1 MNCFEARKEF
11 PSFWR
16 RMLTP
21 EERTAFLA
29 HLGRCARCDRAFRV
43 FALTAPVLHGDSASR
58 APMGVGQASVAT
70 HESSPY
76 ARREP
81 AITSRR
87 GATVTGSA
95 VVPRASRTVWAAAA
109 LAAAALFAIYVAAAT
124 PGQTLEDAITSE
136 DPVGDLSTATPE
148 SAVFGDALLDQ
159 DTLTQDPL
167 TQPNSG
173 ANGVAG

>member
-1 MNCFEARKEF
+1 MNCFEARKAF

-29 HLGRCARCDRAFRV
+29 HVGRCARCDRAFRV

-58 APMGVGQASVAT
+58 EPMGVAQPSVAT
-70 HESSPY
+70 HESSPF

-81 AITSRR
+81 SVTSRR
-87 GATVTGSA
+87 GATVTP

-109 LAAAALFAIYVAAAT
+109 LAAAALFVLYIAAAT
-124 PGQTLEDAITSE
+124 PGQTFEDAITGE
-136 DPVGDLSTATPE
+136 DAVGDLSTATPE
-148 SAVFGDALLDQ
+148 SAVFGDAVLDQ
-159 DTLTQDPL
+159 DSLTQDPL
-167 TQPNSG
+167 TQPNGG

>member
-16 RMLTP
+16 RTLTP

-29 HLGRCARCDRAFRV
+29 HVGRCARCDRAFRV

-58 APMGVGQASVAT
+58 EPMGVAQASVAT

-76 ARREP
+76 ARRDP
-81 AITSRR
+81 VPTFRR
-87 GATVTGSA
+87 GAPVTP

-124 PGQTLEDAITSE
+124 PGQTFEDAITGE
-136 DPVGDLSTATPE
+136 DAVGDLSTATPE
-148 SAVFGDALLDQ
+148 SAVFGDAVLDQ

-167 TQPNSG
+167 TLPNGG

>member
-1 MNCFEARKEF
+1 MNCFEATKEF

-16 RMLTP
+16 RTITP

-29 HLGRCARCDRAFRV
+29 HVSRCGRCDRAFRV
-43 FALTAPVLHGDSASR
+43 FALTAPVLHGDSAPSE
-58 APMGVGQASVAT
+58 PMGAAPSAAA
-70 HESSPY
+70 HESSLY

-81 AITSRR
+81 AVASRR

-109 LAAAALFAIYVAAAT
+109 LAAAALFVVYIAAAT
-124 PGQTLEDAITSE
+124 PGQSLEDAIMGE
-136 DPVGDLSTATPE
+136 DSAGDVSTASPE
-148 SAVFGDALLDQ
+148 SSVFGDAVLDQ
-159 DTLTQDPL
+159 DILTQDPV
-167 TQPNSG
+167 TQPNGG

>member
-1 MNCFEARKEF
+1 MNCFEVRKEF

-16 RMLTP
+16 RMMTP

-29 HLGRCARCDRAFRV
+29 HVGRCARCDRAFRV

-58 APMGVGQASVAT
+58 EPMPAQASVAT

-81 AITSRR
+81 SVTSRR
-87 GATVTGSA
+87 GATVTP

-109 LAAAALFAIYVAAAT
+109 LAAAALFVLYIAAAT
-124 PGQTLEDAITSE
+124 PGQTFEDAITGE
-136 DPVGDLSTATPE
+136 DAVGDLSTATPE
-148 SAVFGDALLDQ
+148 SAVFGDAVLDQ
-159 DTLTQDPL
+159 DSLTQDPL
-167 TQPNSG
+167 TQPNGG

>member
-16 RMLTP
+16 RTLTP

-29 HLGRCARCDRAFRV
+29 HVGRCARCDRAFRV
-43 FALTAPVLHGDSASR
+43 FALTAPVLHGDTASR
-58 APMGVGQASVAT
+58 EPVGVAQASVAP
-70 HESSPY
+70 HDSSPY

-81 AITSRR
+81 AIPSRR
-87 GATVTGSA
+87 GAPVTPI
-95 VVPRASRTVWAAAA
+95 VPRASRTVWAAAA

-124 PGQTLEDAITSE
+124 PGQTLEDAITGE
-136 DPVGDLSTATPE
+136 DPVGDVSNASAE
-148 SAVFGDALLDQ
+148 SAVFGDAVLDQ

-167 TQPNSG
+167 TQPNGG

>member
-11 PSFWR
+11 ASFWR

-29 HLGRCARCDRAFRV
+29 HVGRCARCDRAFRV
-43 FALTAPVLHGDSASR
+43 FALTAPVLHGDSASSE
-58 APMGVGQASVAT
+58 PIGVAQASVAT
-70 HESSPY
+70 HESSPF
-76 ARREP
+76 APREP
-81 AITSRR
+81 VPAFRR
-87 GATVTGSA
+87 GAPAVTP

-109 LAAAALFAIYVAAAT
+109 LAAAAVFAVYVAAAT
-124 PGQTLEDAITSE
+124 PGQTFEDAITGE

-148 SAVFGDALLDQ
+148 SAVFDAVLDQ
-159 DTLTQDPL
+159 DTLTQDPS
-167 TQPNSG
+167 TQPNGG

>member
-16 RMLTP
+16 RILTP

-29 HLGRCARCDRAFRV
+29 HVDRCTRCDRAFRV
-43 FALTAPVLHGDSASR
+43 FALTAPVLHGESPSSE
-58 APMGVGQASVAT
+58 PMEVAQASVAT

-87 GATVTGSA
+87 GATVAGSA
-95 VVPRASRTVWAAAA
+95 VMPRASRTVWAAAA
-109 LAAAALFAIYVAAAT
+109 LAAAALFVVYIAAAT
-124 PGQTLEDAITSE
+124 PGQTFEDAITGE

-148 SAVFGDALLDQ
+148 SSVFGDAVLDQ

-167 TQPNSG
+167 TQPNGG

>member
-29 HLGRCARCDRAFRV
+29 HVGRCARCDRAFRV
-43 FALTAPVLHGDSASR
+43 FALTAPVLHSDP
-58 APMGVGQASVAT
+58 APSEPLSMEQPSVAT
-70 HESSPY
+70 TESSPY

-81 AITSRR
+81 AIPSRR
-87 GATVTGSA
+87 GATMTRSA
-95 VVPRASRTVWAAAA
+95 VAPRASRTVWAAVA
-109 LAAAALFAIYVAAAT
+109 LAAAALLAVYVAVAT
-124 PGQTLEDAITSE
+124 PGQTLEDAITGE
-136 DPVGDLSTATPE
+136 DPVGDVSPATPD
-148 SAVFGDALLDQ
+148 SAAFGDTVLDQ
-159 DTLTQDPL
+159 DTLTQDPS
-167 TQPNSG
+167 TQPNGG

>member
-16 RMLTP
+16 RILTP
-21 EERTAFLA
+21 EDRAAFLA
-29 HLGRCARCDRAFRV
+29 HVGRCARCDHAFRV
-43 FALTAPVLHGDSASR
+43 FALTAPVLHGDSAPGELMPV
-58 APMGVGQASVAT
+58 AHTSVASY
-70 HESSPY
+70 ESSSY
-76 ARREP
+76 AGREP
-81 AITSRR
+81 AVTSRR
-87 GATVTGSA
+87 GATVTA
-95 VVPRASRTVWAAAA
+95 IVPRASRTVWAAAA
-109 LAAAALFAIYVAAAT
+109 LAAAALLAVYVAAAT

-136 DPVGDLSTATPE
+136 DPVSDLSTATPE
-148 SAVFGDALLDQ
+148 SATFGDAVLDQ